1 MMTTDAATLEWQS
14 SNDILRADAGALGTY
29 TIGPWHD
36 RFILK
41 HQSDGQYGGT
51 IHDTVELA
59 KEFVQNIVN
68 DAVNPVPRKKGGYT
82 ADDYAAI
89 LTGEAPLP
97 NAETIALEQGVNNIA
112 SLGHSLKPEWGY
124 SKGLDGHKSW
134 TQYFLNVFDGSGYA
148 LVYGFRGGTVIRFAI
163 CKHQKKTH
171 AGANPSRGW
180 HPGHCIKC
188 GLDLTVD
195 SGD

>member
-1 MMTTDAATLEWQS
+1 MQLDWQQAS
-14 SNDILRADAGALGTY
+14 ENGLRADAGALGVW

-36 RFILK
+36 RLILK
-41 HQSDGQYGGT
+41 NAEDGQYGGT
-51 IHDTVELA
+51 IHDTIDLA
-59 KEFVQNIVN
+59 KEYVQNLVN
-68 DAVNPVPRKKGGYT
+68 DAENPVPRRKGGYT
-82 ADDYAAI
+82 LDDFAAI
-89 LTGEAPLP
+89 LKGDTPLP
-97 NAETIALEQGVNNIA
+97 NTEPVRTLEEGVNNIA
-112 SLGHSLKPEWGY
+112 SLGHSLTPKWGHSY
-124 SKGLDGHKSW
+124 RPDGHKSW

-148 LVYGFRGGTVIRFAI
+148 LIYGMRGGSMVRFTI

-195 SGD
+195 SSD